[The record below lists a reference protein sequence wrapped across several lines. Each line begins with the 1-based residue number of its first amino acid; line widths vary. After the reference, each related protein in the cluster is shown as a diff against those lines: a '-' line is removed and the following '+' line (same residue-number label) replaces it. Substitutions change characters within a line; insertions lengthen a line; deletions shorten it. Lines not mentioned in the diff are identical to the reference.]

1 MSKLHGLSKKSVN
14 LSHSLKSNSK
24 SNEKYLRPIFND
36 FMRRDEF
43 QKQKRRIMMRK
54 LLWKIPQPEE
64 FSFEGKGHKNL
75 YHFTRESSLNLIMEH
90 GIIFGD
96 VVLSSWDGLNA
107 PNLTT
112 ESRFHDPAN
121 AESTIDEEE
130 YYRFKVKC
138 PTDGD
143 KLFNYEWFD
152 KTYCLNINRNTIRGI
167 NQRNKDNKRMTGNY
181 NGNIDKQYI
190 YKGHITPNMI
200 KEVCRWNKET
210 EYWDRVNK
218 KELNGICSFYDS
230 LPFHR
235 MNLCSEYAPVIKTRI
250 YGHQITDDTTGMVV
264 KYLQKTD
271 PKEVHN
277 NLYKLTD
284 WISFNLVG
292 KPLIDWRQNVNK
304 TLEGDREFN
313 ISNLLKMSVLFYNKY
328 NKEDEVDVSQ
338 LEEDTNH
345 RKDVYLGVLK
355 DVRTQLFEQLNN

>member
-1 MSKLHGLSKKSVN
+1 MSNLLRKKSIKK
-14 LSHSLKSNSK
+14 LGGSSS
-24 SNEKYLRPIFND
+24 EEELRLIFND
-36 FMRRDEF
+36 FIRRDEEG
-43 QKQKRRIMMRK
+43 KHKKRIMMRK
-54 LLWKIPQPEE
+54 RLWKIPQPEE
-64 FSFEGKGHKNL
+64 FTFEGKGHKTL
-75 YHFTRESSLNLIMEH
+75 YHFTRESNIHSIMEY

-96 VVLSSWDGLNA
+96 VILSTYDGLNA

-121 AESTIDEEE
+121 AEKVVNDEG

-152 KTYCLNINRNTIRGI
+152 KTYCLNITRNNIRGI
-167 NQRNKDNKRMTGNY
+167 NKRNEDNKKIVGTY

-190 YKGHITPNMI
+190 YKGHITPKMI

-328 NKEDEVDVSQ
+328 NKEDEVDLSQ
-338 LEEDTNH
+338 FEENTNH
-345 RKDVYLGVLK
+345 RLDVYLGVLK
-355 DVRTQLFEQLNN
+355 EVRTQISEQLNN

>member
-1 MSKLHGLSKKSVN
+1 MSKLLSV
-14 LSHSLKSNSK
+14 SK
-24 SNEKYLRPIFND
+24 RSIKNYSKENDLRPIFND
-36 FMRRDEF
+36 FIRRDELK
-43 QKQKRRIMMRK
+43 KQRKRIMMRK

-121 AESTIDEEE
+121 AEGHIDEEE

-152 KTYCLNINRNTIRGI
+152 KTYCLNTNRNTIRGI
-167 NQRNKDNKRMTGNY
+167 NQRNEDNKRMIGTY

-230 LPFHR
+230 LPFHN
-235 MNLCSEYAPVIKTRI
+235 MNVFSDYVPVIKTRI
-250 YGHQITDDTTGMVV
+250 YGHQITDDTTGMVM
-264 KYLQKTD
+264 KYHQKTE

-277 NLYKLTD
+277 KLYKMTD

-292 KPLIDWRQNVNK
+292 KPLLDWRQKVNQIM
-304 TLEGDREFN
+304 EGDRKFD

-338 LEEDTNH
+338 FEEYTNH

-355 DVRTQLFEQLNN
+355 EVRTQISELNN